1 MRSQNSSWFTRI
13 LAEARR
19 ESLGVSQEGAGG
31 VGGEEG
37 MKKAGTALIED
48 WR

>member
-1 MRSQNSSWFTRI
+1 MRSQNSSWVRRI

-37 MKKAGTALIED
+37 MKKAGIAEMED
-48 WR
+48 